1 MAFSVQGGDTQDQ
14 DLLQFFLTMVEFNW
28 TVQQAAEHPGFH
40 SYQMRTSFGNHVARP
55 GRLQLN
61 EKTPDWVREDLRNR
75 GYSVEFARYTSGP
88 ITAIVWDRKHG
99 SFWGAASNFGEDYG
113 IAW

>member
-1 MAFSVQGGDTQDQ
+1 
-14 DLLQFFLTMVEFNW
+14 
-28 TVQQAAEHPGFH
+28 
-40 SYQMRTSFGNHVARP
+40 MRTSFGGHEARP

-61 EKTPDWVREDLRNR
+61 ERVPLWVREELRTK
-75 GYSVEFARYTSGP
+75 GYALDFATHTSGP
-88 ITAIVWDRKHG
+88 ITAIMWDKKNR